1 MDKKRAQELL
11 SSADKCFEEA
21 GVLVLFEKFGSET
34 EVSQIIEKFY
44 AEYEERAEFC
54 VQNAPENLKS
64 HAQEMK
70 AKLTG
75 QVENF
80 KKDVMANF
88 KVQLLMA
95 LESFKSRTE
104 KAIDVKATY
113 EAFFEE
119 RTIAL
124 KKITQVASTLSE
136 ILKEDFIFA
145 LYDGF
150 VPIYPDPELKD
161 FFDMLD
167 KIGLKAIPGE
177 YVIPGI
183 NGEETS
189 EAEESCE

>member
-1 MDKKRAQELL
+1 MDKKRAKELL

-21 GVLVLFEKFGSET
+21 GVLVLFENFGNET
-34 EVSQIIEKFY
+34 EVSQMMEKFY
-44 AEYEERAEFC
+44 AEYEERAGFC
-54 VQNAPENLKS
+54 VQNAPEKLKCR
-64 HAQEMK
+64 AQEMK

-88 KVQLLMA
+88 KVQLFMV
-95 LESFKSRTE
+95 LESLKSRSE

-124 KKITQVASTLSE
+124 KKITEAASTLSE

-150 VPIYPDPELKD
+150 VPIIPDPELKD

-167 KIGLKAIPGE
+167 KVGLKAIPGE

-183 NGEETS
+183 NGEKES
-189 EAEESCE
+189 AAEENCE